1 MKVLIVKV
9 SALGDVVHAL
19 PVLAYLHATI
29 PDVTVD
35 WLVESSFAPLLEA
48 HPLVH
53 KGVRLDTKAWRK
65 AGVQSSVIGS
75 WRVIQ
80 QLRRQKYDV
89 TLDLQGNSKSG
100 LFTLFSGAPKRYGF
114 DRSQA
119 REWPNLLATNRRVK
133 ILSENHHVTSRYLQ
147 IARTALPS
155 EANVPLCGLLPT
167 EEKAAQAISSLLAE
181 FGLSHGEFLVAHYG
195 TTWQTKLWPLD
206 HWLELVK
213 TLVIDN
219 GRQVVL
225 TWGNEVEKSAAERI
239 AEACQ
244 RTSKAGQVISEAGQG
259 KVILWPRGNLQEL
272 VALLAAARLVI
283 GADTGPVHIAAAVG
297 TPTVS
302 IYRVTDS
309 RRNGPAGDG
318 HIRLQAAMECSPCLR
333 KSCEL
338 DHECG
343 QSISVAEVLC
353 AVNSLLDGKRM
364 SEV

>member
-19 PVLAYLHATI
+19 PVLAYLHASI

-35 WLVESSFAPLLEA
+35 WLVEGSCAPLLEG
-48 HPLVH
+48 HPLLH
-53 KGVRLDTKAWRK
+53 KVIRLDTKGWRK
-65 AGVQSSVIGS
+65 AGVKSAVLGS
-75 WRVIQ
+75 WRVIR
-80 QLRRQKYDV
+80 QLRRQHYDV

-114 DRSQA
+114 DRSQT
-119 REWPNLLATNRRVK
+119 REWPNLLATNYRVK
-133 ILSENHHVTSRYLQ
+133 IPLENHHVSSRYLQ
-147 IARTALPS
+147 IVRAALPS
-155 EANVPLCGLLPT
+155 ETNVPLCGPLPT
-167 EEKAAQAISSLLAE
+167 EEKAAKVISSLLAE

-219 GRQVVL
+219 ARQVVL
-225 TWGNEVEKSAAERI
+225 TWGNEAEKCAAERI
-239 AEACQ
+239 SEACQ
-244 RTSKAGQVISEAGQG
+244 GISEAGQG
-259 KVILWPRGNLQEL
+259 KVIIWPRGNLQEL
-272 VALLAAARLVI
+272 IALLAAARLVI

-297 TPTVS
+297 TQTVS

-309 RRNGPAGDG
+309 RRNGPPGEG
-318 HIRLQAAMECSPCLR
+318 HIRLQAAMKCSPCLR

-338 DHECG
+338 DQECG

-353 AVNSLLDGKRM
+353 AVNSLLNGKR
-364 SEV
+364 VAAV

>member
-9 SALGDVVHAL
+9 SALGDIVHAL
-19 PVLAYLHATI
+19 PVLAYLHATVPTADI
-29 PDVTVD
+29 D
-35 WLVESSFAPLLEA
+35 WLAESSFVPLLED

-53 KGVRLDTKAWRK
+53 KVISLDTKGWRK
-65 AGVQSSVIGS
+65 AGVQGAILGS
-75 WRVIQ
+75 WRVIR
-80 QLRRQKYDV
+80 QLRRQHYDV
-89 TLDLQGNSKSG
+89 VLDLQGNSKSG

-119 REWPNLLATNRRVK
+119 REWPNLLATNNRVK
-133 ILSENHHVTSRYLQ
+133 IPLESHHVSSRYLQ
-147 IARTALPS
+147 IVRAALPS
-155 EANVPLCGLLPT
+155 KANVPLCGPLPT
-167 EEKAAQAISSLLAE
+167 EDKSAQAISSLLTE

-225 TWGNEVEKSAAERI
+225 TWGNEVEKRAAERI
-239 AEACQ
+239 SEACQ
-244 RTSKAGQVISEAGQG
+244 GTSEAGHG
-259 KVILWPRGNLQEL
+259 KVILWPRGSLREL
-272 VALLAAARLVI
+272 VALLAAARLVL

-309 RRNGPAGDG
+309 RRNGPPGDG
-318 HIRLQAAMECSPCLR
+318 HIRLQADMECSPCLR

-343 QSISVAEVLC
+343 QSISVEKVLC

-364 SEV
+364 ADV

>member
-9 SALGDVVHAL
+9 SALGDLVHAL
-19 PVLAYLHATI
+19 PVLAYLHAAI

-35 WLVESSFAPLLEA
+35 WLVESSFAPLLEN
-48 HPLVH
+48 HPLVR
-53 KGVRLDTKAWRK
+53 KTVRLDTKMWRK
-65 AGVQSSVIGS
+65 AGAQRAVAGS
-75 WRVIQ
+75 LRVIR
-80 QLRRQKYDV
+80 QLRREHYDV

-119 REWPNLLATNRRVK
+119 REWPNLLATNYRVK
-133 ILSENHHVTSRYLQ
+133 IPLYNHHVSSRYLQ
-147 IARTALPS
+147 IARTACPS
-155 EANVPLCGLLPT
+155 EVKVPLCGPLST
-167 EEKAAQAISSLLAE
+167 EVKAAQSISTMLAD
-181 FGLSHGEFLVAHYG
+181 FGLSCGEFLVAHYG
-195 TTWQTKLWPLD
+195 TTWQSKLWPLD

-213 TLVIDN
+213 TLVLDD

-225 TWGNEVEKSAAERI
+225 TWGNEVEKCAVERI
-239 AEACQ
+239 SEACQ
-244 RTSKAGQVISEAGQG
+244 GRA
-259 KVILWPRGNLQEL
+259 ILWPRGNLQEL
-272 VALLAAARLVI
+272 VALLAAARMVI

-309 RRNGPAGDG
+309 RRNGPPGDG
-318 HIRLQAAMECSPCLR
+318 HIRLQAAMACSPCLR

-343 QSISVAEVLC
+343 QSITVAEVLC
-353 AVNSLLDGKRM
+353 AVNALLNGEDDK
-364 SEV
+364 V